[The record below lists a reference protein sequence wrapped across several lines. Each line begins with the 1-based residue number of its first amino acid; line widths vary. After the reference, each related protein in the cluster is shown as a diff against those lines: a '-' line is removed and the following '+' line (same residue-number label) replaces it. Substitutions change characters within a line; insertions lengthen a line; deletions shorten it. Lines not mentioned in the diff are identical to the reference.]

1 MPLDLCRIPQG
12 TALKKS
18 SKFSKFEPQNE
29 SPTIVKKKLKKI
41 SKDDIKSNSSPKSSP
56 KLGRTDFPKRSDVQL
71 KVLYTDSNHHRMGS
85 GIISGGERIR
95 MLKENLEFQLDEKY
109 VLIFIYD
116 TK

>member
-29 SPTIVKKKLKKI
+29 SPSIIKKKLKKVPKT
-41 SKDDIKSNSSPKSSP
+41 KDDKESQKASPQTSP
-56 KLGRTDFPKRSDVQL
+56 KLGRTNFPKRSDVQL
-71 KVLYTDSNHHRMGS
+71 KVLYTDSNHHRMGT

-109 VLIFIYD
+109 VYV
-116 TK
+116 